1 MPEQEDA
8 QKAVWTPP
16 HATHIAMERTL
27 LDIGSQNDGQFNDF
41 GAG

>member
-1 MPEQEDA
+1 MPEKEDT

-27 LDIGSQNDGQFNDF
+27 ADIGSQNDGPFNDF
-41 GAG
+41 GPG